1 MSTIA
6 LNAHYDGHHI
16 QLDEPYELPQD
27 AKLLVMVLPPGSID
41 ADRADWLEAS
51 ALGLNAAYG
60 ENEPDYTSAD
70 FIQ

>member
-1 MSTIA
+1 MPTIA
-6 LNAHYDGHHI
+6 LSAQFDGHHI

-41 ADRADWLEAS
+41 AEHADWLEAS
-51 ALGLNAAYG
+51 AQGLNAAYG
-60 ENEPDYTSAD
+60 DNEPDYTSAD